1 MKRIESE
8 YRKAFAGV
16 TPAPALRARTEAM
29 VHTLGR
35 SRTRRVRKAL
45 LCLALCVILLCATAV
60 AAREFGLLSFWQS
73 GYAGNQE
80 LLAALEPLLETVNA
94 EYEGAVA
101 LTVSEALLSENSLA
115 LQYSVQNRTDA
126 PLYIGARRVLLDGAL
141 PDAVGT
147 GSAPYEQAIF
157 PAGQSGTGVW
167 QETLAGAPLELTTH
181 TLELQLDIYRVPE
194 GAPSPQA
201 LCRPVEETYIFLE
214 TARVAFPITA
224 RALET
229 RTALHDGQPLEFA
242 FHGLSLIH
250 I

>member
-101 LTVSEALLSENSLA
+101 LTVSEALLYGKFPCPPVFRAEPDGCA
-115 LQYSVQNRTDA
+115 AVHWRPA
-126 PLYIGARRVLLDGAL
+126 RFARRCA
-141 PDAVGT
+141 
-147 GSAPYEQAIF
+147 
-157 PAGQSGTGVW
+157 AG
-167 QETLAGAPLELTTH
+167 
-181 TLELQLDIYRVPE
+181 
-194 GAPSPQA
+194 
-201 LCRPVEETYIFLE
+201 CRRYGF
-214 TARVAFPITA
+214 
-224 RALET
+224 RAL
-229 RTALHDGQPLEFA
+229 
-242 FHGLSLIH
+242 
-250 I
+250 

>member
-1 MKRIESE
+1 M
-8 YRKAFAGV
+8 
-16 TPAPALRARTEAM
+16 
-29 VHTLGR
+29 
-35 SRTRRVRKAL
+35 
-45 LCLALCVILLCATAV
+45 
-60 AAREFGLLSFWQS
+60 
-73 GYAGNQE
+73 
-80 LLAALEPLLETVNA
+80 LAALEPLLETVNA

-141 PDAVGT
+141 PGPDTVGT
-147 GSAPYEQAIF
+147 GSTPYAEAIF

-167 QETLAGAPLELTTH
+167 QETFAGAPLELTTH

-201 LCRPVEETYIFLE
+201 MRRPVEETYTFLE

-242 FHGLSLIH
+242 FNG
-250 I
+250 

>member
-115 LQYSVQNRTDA
+115 LQYSC
-126 PLYIGARRVLLDGAL
+126 L
-141 PDAVGT
+141 
-147 GSAPYEQAIF
+147 
-157 PAGQSGTGVW
+157 
-167 QETLAGAPLELTTH
+167 
-181 TLELQLDIYRVPE
+181 
-194 GAPSPQA
+194 
-201 LCRPVEETYIFLE
+201 
-214 TARVAFPITA
+214 
-224 RALET
+224 
-229 RTALHDGQPLEFA
+229 
-242 FHGLSLIH
+242 
-250 I
+250 